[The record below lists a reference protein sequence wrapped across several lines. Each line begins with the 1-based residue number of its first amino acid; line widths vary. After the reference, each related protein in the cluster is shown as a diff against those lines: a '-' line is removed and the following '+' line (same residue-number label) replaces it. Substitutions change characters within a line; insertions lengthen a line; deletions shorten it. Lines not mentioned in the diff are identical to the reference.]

1 MRSRIQATPAYEL
14 SVDIATSAH
23 GHSIRLI
30 SFVPTARRPEDQVK
44 FQGIFNTA
52 ELTALRDALNQ
63 ALGGMTLVE
72 EIGVG
77 QRSRPLVVLSG
88 ESQGLRT

>member
-1 MRSRIQATPAYEL
+1 MRSLLQATPAYEL
-14 SVDIATSAH
+14 SVDIASTSY

-44 FQGIFNTA
+44 FQGVFNTA
-52 ELTALRDALNQ
+52 ELTAMRDALNL
-63 ALGGMTLVE
+63 ALGGITLVE

-77 QRSRPLVVLSG
+77 QKSRPSVVLSG
-88 ESQGLRT
+88 ESQ

>member
-1 MRSRIQATPAYEL
+1 MRSLLQATPAYEL
-14 SVDIATSAH
+14 SVDIASTSY

-44 FQGIFNTA
+44 FQGVFNTA
-52 ELTALRDALNQ
+52 ELTALRDALNL

-72 EIGVG
+72 EIGGG
-77 QRSRPLVVLSG
+77 QKSRPSVVLSG
-88 ESQGLRT
+88 DSQGLRT

>member
-1 MRSRIQATPAYEL
+1 MRSRIQATSAYEL

-72 EIGVG
+72 ENGVG

>member
-1 MRSRIQATPAYEL
+1 MRSRIQATPAYDL
-14 SVDIATSAH
+14 SVDIATSTH

-44 FQGIFNTA
+44 FQGVFNTA
-52 ELTALRDALNQ
+52 ELNALRDALNQ

-77 QRSRPLVVLSG
+77 QKSRPSVILSVMT
-88 ESQGLRT
+88 QGLRT

>member
-14 SVDIATSAH
+14 WVDIATSAH

-30 SFVPTARRPEDQVK
+30 SFMPTARRPEDQVK
-44 FQGIFNTA
+44 FQGLFNTT

-63 ALGGMTLVE
+63 ALGRMTLVE

-77 QRSRPLVVLSG
+77 QKIRPSVVLSV
-88 ESQGLRT
+88 ESQ